1 MLKGQVDLYY
11 RNMIVNLK
19 DVVPQVVDH
28 FLIYEAGQH
37 VRELFDMEYGR
48 LCKPTEESNFMQLD
62 PDIEGQ
68 RKEKQDH
75 VDFLTKSIAE
85 IKALQKS
92 ISK

>member
-62 PDIEGQ
+62 PDIEG
-68 RKEKQDH
+68 
-75 VDFLTKSIAE
+75 
-85 IKALQKS
+85 
-92 ISK
+92 